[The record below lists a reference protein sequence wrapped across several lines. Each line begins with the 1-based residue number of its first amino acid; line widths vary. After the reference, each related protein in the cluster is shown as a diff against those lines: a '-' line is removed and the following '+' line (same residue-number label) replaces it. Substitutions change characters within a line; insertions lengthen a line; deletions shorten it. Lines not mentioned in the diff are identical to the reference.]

1 MKIVLVSAVTFIL
14 GLTSCRKETPLEL
27 PDGAVEVSLS
37 CLNNILDE
45 GEDGIDCGLNNCVP
59 CVLSLAD
66 CALEDNVF
74 TASYATTITTAFG
87 TGQVTSSTASGL
99 LVVTATAGNKYVK
112 VTFGSSS
119 PQMFSAFPLNQF
131 GVPGSNEAV
140 LEYYNGLNL
149 YTAYSSSDKVHLNKL
164 GGKLSVEF
172 CDVYM
177 DTPSIGGYI
186 VADGKITEN

>member
-1 MKIVLVSAVTFIL
+1 MKIVLMSALLLIL
-14 GLTSCRKETPLEL
+14 GVISCRKVTPLEL

-37 CLNNILDE
+37 CNNGMLDE

-66 CALEDNVF
+66 CTLDDNVF
-74 TASYATTITTAFG
+74 TASFATTVTTAFG
-87 TGQVTSSTASGL
+87 TGQVVSSTASGS

-112 VTFGSSS
+112 VTFGSNA
-119 PQMFSAFPLNQF
+119 PQIFSAFPLNQF
-131 GVPGSNEAV
+131 GAPSSNEAV
-140 LEYYNGLNL
+140 LEYFNGSNL
-149 YTAYSSSDKVHLNKL
+149 YTAYSSSDNVHLNKL

-177 DTPSIGGYI
+177 STPSIGGYI